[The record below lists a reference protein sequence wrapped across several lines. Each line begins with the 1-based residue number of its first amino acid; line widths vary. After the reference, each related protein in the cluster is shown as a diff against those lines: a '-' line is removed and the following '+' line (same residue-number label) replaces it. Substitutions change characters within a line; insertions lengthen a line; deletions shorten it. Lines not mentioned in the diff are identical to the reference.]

1 MIDKENQVGNDDM
14 KPNLLEEGNI
24 RTKKSQE
31 INLFIINQVFEK
43 EAFLNND
50 YYRQFNLR
58 FRGIKLE
65 LRSIDEKFDDI
76 GNYLW
81 SSCNPNFDIF
91 SKSQKLRGYE
101 MKNQFKSI
109 RDTIVVRDFGLPKM
123 VCLPLGSKGQ
133 DVSEKQLMRAIAYSE
148 AMNVFEGDDDTIVI
162 YKGKQHDRAKAK
174 LIFMY
179 VAELIIKNK
188 LKQTLKEDRE
198 NWYGLGY
205 HSHERIFHYIMDY
218 SDTRFTAKKA
228 LYLESL
234 LSKDENDSSENDNY
248 TYIQYF

>member
-14 KPNLLEEGNI
+14 KPNLLKEGNI

-91 SKSQKLRGYE
+91 SKSQKLSGYE
-101 MKNQFKSI
+101 MKNQLKSI

-133 DVSEKQLMRAIAYSE
+133 DVSEKRG
-148 AMNVFEGDDDTIVI
+148 VRCFEDI
-162 YKGKQHDRAKAK
+162 
-174 LIFMY
+174 
-179 VAELIIKNK
+179 
-188 LKQTLKEDRE
+188 
-198 NWYGLGY
+198 
-205 HSHERIFHYIMDY
+205 
-218 SDTRFTAKKA
+218 
-228 LYLESL
+228 
-234 LSKDENDSSENDNY
+234 LS
-248 TYIQYF
+248 I